1 MKKTISLLAMAAMAL
16 IASAQLKVVSIEKL
30 PATEG
35 KGYYHPQFAPQ
46 GDYLLLTSNNYR
58 GLSQYD
64 LNTKEAKVLTEAEN
78 AGYES
83 QVSEGGKVVVYRDV
97 EYINNRRY
105 TSIKSIEVATGKV
118 TTIDEPSREQYAF
131 RFMNGEIKVAKQE
144 KMLTKRLVSD
154 ITRKEVSL
162 VAAIENKNLVLYM
175 GNTRK
180 VINPQGDASY
190 IWPRIS
196 PDQKNIAYTCI
207 KGEAYGTY
215 VYNIETGNVTALGYI
230 GAPQW
235 YGNDY
240 VVGMLDLWDDGYKYT
255 RSPLVSICINDV
267 AKRSVLEVPGH
278 DVILYP
284 AASEKAG
291 ALAFEADGAIYLMK
305 VSVK

>member
-1 MKKTISLLAMAAMAL
+1 MKKTISLLAMAAVAL
-16 IASAQLKVVSIEKL
+16 IASAQMKVVSIEQL
-30 PATEG
+30 PATQG
-35 KGYYHPQFAPQ
+35 MGYFHPQFAPQ
-46 GDYLLLTSNNYR
+46 GDYLLLTTANYR

-64 LNTKEAKVLTEAEN
+64 LNTKSAKVLTYAEN

-83 QVSEGGKVVVYRDV
+83 QISEGGKVVVYRDV

-105 TSIKSIEVATGKV
+105 TSIKSIDVASGNV

-131 RFMNGEIKVAKQE
+131 RFKNGEIKVAKQNT
-144 KMLTKRLVSD
+144 MLTKRLVSD
-154 ITRKEVSL
+154 ITRREVSL
-162 VAAIENKNLVLYM
+162 VAAIENRDLVLYE

-180 VINPQGDASY
+180 VLNPQGTGSY

-196 PDQKNIAYTCI
+196 PDQKNLVYVCTQ
-207 KGEAYGTY
+207 GDSFGTF
-215 VYNIETGNVTALGYI
+215 VYNIETGKVTPLGYI

-255 RSPLVSICINDV
+255 RSPLVSICINDLS
-267 AKRSVLEVPGH
+267 KRSVIEVPGH
-278 DVILYP
+278 EVVLYP